1 MPEPEH
7 PSAYQPDAQARES
20 PGGIEPMHDP
30 AEELSSRRR
39 LLKWLGFGLTGLA
52 GGLCAVPVLGS
63 ILSPILRWKND
74 EWISLGKLEKFPTGR
89 MMLVSFAN
97 PHRVASDGLT
107 GQEAAYVRRDEIDRV
122 VVFSVHCAHLGC
134 PVSWFP
140 QSGLFMC
147 PCHGGVYSSE
157 GKNVSGPPPRGLF
170 RYQHRIENGELMI
183 RAGHLP
189 LLCDPLSP
197 KGAEEDEQA

>member
-7 PSAYQPDAQARES
+7 PT
-20 PGGIEPMHDP
+20 PGSIEPTQHP

-52 GGLCAVPVLGS
+52 AGLCAVPILGN

-74 EWISLGKLEKFPTGR
+74 EWISLGKLEKFPLHR
-89 MMLVSFAN
+89 MVLVNFDN
-97 PHRVASDGLT
+97 PHRVVSDGLT
-107 GQEAAYVRRDEIDRV
+107 GQEAAYVRRDEDRI

-170 RYQHRIENGELMI
+170 RYQHRVENGELKI
-183 RAGHLP
+183 LAGHLP
-189 LLCDPLSP
+189 LLSDPLSP

>member
-7 PSAYQPDAQARES
+7 PT
-20 PGGIEPMHDP
+20 PGSIEPTHHP

-52 GGLCAVPVLGS
+52 GGLCTVPILGS
-63 ILSPILRWKND
+63 ILSPILHWKND
-74 EWISLGKLEKFPTGR
+74 EWISLGEIEKFPLHQ
-89 MMLVSFAN
+89 MVLVSFAN

-107 GQEAAYVRRDEIDRV
+107 GQEAAYVRRDEGRI
-122 VVFSVHCAHLGC
+122 VVFSIHCAHLGC
-134 PVSWFP
+134 PVTWFP

-157 GKNVSGPPPRGLF
+157 GKNVSGPPPRGMF
-170 RYQHRIENGELMI
+170 RYQHRVENGELKI
-183 RAGHLP
+183 LAGHLP
-189 LLCDPLSP
+189 LLSEPLSP
-197 KGAEEDEQA
+197 KGSEEDEKA